1 MKYRLL
7 HNIGTEN
14 HPNYNT
20 REEILA
26 CNDVLTFD
34 GVYLNVLENLDVVR
48 GKDVIFFIMGD
59 YTYQDDGERK
69 NNQFDLPNVPK
80 LEEYCDF
87 MEIGDMQY
95 KLEIEEGKYCEIG
108 WHTWSHPDLTTLTKE
123 EIMREITPPF
133 PMKSFAYPYGKYN
146 DLVIECVKAAGYE
159 RAFSVFAT
167 DGTQWTIPRPY
178 LNK

>member
-1 MKYRLL
+1 MKTFRLL

-20 REEILA
+20 REEVLA

-34 GVYLNVLENLDVVR
+34 GVYRNVYENMDVLR
-48 GKDVIFFIMGD
+48 GKKVILFPMGNFMGKD
-59 YTYQDDGERK
+59 NT
-69 NNQFDLPNVPK
+69 FDLPNVPK
-80 LEEYCDF
+80 LE
-87 MEIGDMQY
+87 
-95 KLEIEEGKYCEIG
+95 KYCTYDEIIEICAYVLQNG
-108 WHTWSHPDLTTLTKE
+108 GTCLLGYHTANHPDLTTLTKE
-123 EIMREITPPF
+123 EIMKEIERP
-133 PMKSFAYPYGKYN
+133 SNLCELFAYPYGRYN
-146 DLVIECVKAAGYE
+146 DLVIECVKEAGYE